1 MIEGGRWDDMLNYVP
16 IHPGDFFRIEPGTM
30 HAIKGGTLILET
42 QQSSDVTYRV
52 YDYDRVQSDGTKRP
66 LHVKQSLDVVDYG
79 QVPPTS
85 GTVTAPEKD
94 GVTELMACPNFDVER
109 VRVSGEKTLAQPWPF
124 MCLSVIEGSGSVCDG
139 SGVEHAVS
147 AGSHFLAPSGS
158 GDVRLTGEMML
169 ITSHLPERA

>member
-1 MIEGGRWDDMLNYVP
+1 MIEEGRWDDMLNYVP
-16 IHPGDFFRIEPGTM
+16 IHPGDFFRIEPGTI
-30 HAIKGGTLILET
+30 HAIMGGTLILET

-52 YDYDRVQSDGTKRP
+52 YDYDRIQPDGTKRP

-147 AGSHFLAPSGS
+147 AGSHFLAPFGS
-158 GDVRLTGEMML
+158 GDVRLTGEMTL

>member
-1 MIEGGRWDDMLNYVP
+1 MIEEGRWDDMLNYVP
-16 IHPGDFFRIEPGTM
+16 IHPGDFFRIEPGTI
-30 HAIKGGTLILET
+30 HAIMGGTLILET

-52 YDYDRVQSDGTKRP
+52 YDYDRIQPDGTKRP

-109 VRVSGEKTLAQPWPF
+109 VRVSGEKVLAQPWPF

-147 AGSHFLAPSGS
+147 AGSHFLAPFGS
-158 GDVRLTGEMML
+158 GDVRLTGEMTL